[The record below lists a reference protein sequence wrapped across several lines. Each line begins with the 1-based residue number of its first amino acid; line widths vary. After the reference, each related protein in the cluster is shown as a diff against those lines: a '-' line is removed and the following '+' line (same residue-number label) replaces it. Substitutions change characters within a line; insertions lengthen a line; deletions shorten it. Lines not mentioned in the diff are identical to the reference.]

1 MANQWDAPVSCTEW
15 RKSSSRQFGCPK
27 IVISC
32 FSPGNTVP
40 SGIGIVRSD
49 GDCFSPVNA
58 LLYTIIILHVNGAP
72 SQIST
77 ACKRSVIAKNLDT
90 MIA

>member
-1 MANQWDAPVSCTEW
+1 MANQWDAPVSYMEW
-15 RKSSSRQFGCPK
+15 RESCSSRFGCPK

-40 SGIGIVRSD
+40 SGIGIVRGD
-49 GDCFSPVNA
+49 GNCFSPGNA
-58 LLYTIIILHVNGAP
+58 LLYGIIILRVNGAP

>member
-1 MANQWDAPVSCTEW
+1 MANQWDAPVSYTEW
-15 RKSSSRQFGCPK
+15 RESCSRQFGCPK

-40 SGIGIVRSD
+40 SGIGIVRGD
-49 GDCFSPVNA
+49 GDCFSPGNA
-58 LLYTIIILHVNGAP
+58 LLYRIIVVCIIGAP

-77 ACKRSVIAKNLDT
+77 ACKRSVIAINLDT
-90 MIA
+90 IIV